1 MSAPRTRLLGAVLAF
16 ASAAAGQS
24 AARTG
29 VAAGGPPCPPP
40 VLPLTH
46 APIAGLDAATVVLG
60 QFEDGPAMLDAQGAN
75 LVKATSLTVQAGLFG
90 SSALVVP
97 GVPSVSI
104 YRTGDFEVS
113 TGTIEMWVRPG
124 PLHLPRA
131 QLFSLRGARS
141 LDGDGYNELLVG
153 ESGATPVLTF
163 SRLYFNH
170 GSGLQLGQPALIQT
184 ITPRGMATG
193 DIDGDGIPDLV
204 VCMNHASTLPSPST
218 GVPGEIH
225 VFKGPFAPGQVYG
238 PDLVI
243 EIDLPQGLV
252 LADFDQDGDLDLMAA
267 CFNQALTAL
276 FGFANDGAG
285 NFTLMSLPF
294 SELQAGAE
302 GLAAADVNGD
312 GVLDVL
318 YGSFGMPSSRVLLG
332 TIGPGGYTFQDVGLT
347 SSERSNEVL
356 GVSFGD
362 LDGDGW
368 PDAVLAQP
376 LYANGVGSS
385 GRIAIHF
392 NDGTGQ
398 FSSVPDAVVNSVRPF
413 TLNASRDIDQDGTL
427 DIVVANWRQGGTT
440 TPVST
445 VYLGPFPK
453 PPSGSATV
461 LTPSSRS
468 FLVPDAVSLAIA
480 DLDADGLDD
489 VFFRSS
495 SASVSPLFLL
505 DANGL
510 SKAGADP
517 LGRQLPSL
525 LLPAQPSQGNPAGEG
540 IGSATPIV
548 GGTTAYGTVHDRAG
562 SFDLYAKEGRIYFTI
577 VDRQGVLHQV
587 AAPLPLP
594 GDPDSQNGLAH
605 VQAEWSAATGLLQ
618 LRIGHP
624 WGSVHIS
631 SVVSAPFDVGAV
643 SPTFRLGSDADNQFR
658 AVGWSFDDVRL
669 SSVRRSQLDVDGDGV
684 PDEWDDCPQSPNMS
698 QADFDGDGIG
708 DACDTCQDD
717 LGFGGP
723 GSVTLSVCGQPLG
736 PCQSAT
742 LFLEG
747 APPVA
752 PFILSV
758 GTGITPLP
766 FKGGVLV
773 TFPAV
778 FELLAF
784 TSAQGLAKFKL
795 PGGLAVPPLTLQARV
810 RDLSLPLD
818 VAISNAVLV
827 EFLP

>member
-1 MSAPRTRLLGAVLAF
+1 MSAPRTRLLGAVLLL
-16 ASAAAGQS
+16 ASAAAAQT

-29 VAAGGPPCPPP
+29 VAAGGSPCPPP

-46 APIAGLDAATVVLG
+46 APIAGLDAATIVLG
-60 QFEDGPAMLDAQGAN
+60 QFEDGPAMLDAQGPN
-75 LVKATSLTVQAGLFG
+75 LVKATSLTVPAGLFG
-90 SSALVVP
+90 SNALAVP
-97 GVPSVSI
+97 GGPSVSI
-104 YRTGDFEVS
+104 YDAGGFEVA
-113 TGTIEMWVRPG
+113 TGTIEMWVRPA
-124 PLHLPRA
+124 PLHGPRA
-131 QLFSLRGARS
+131 HLFSLRGARS
-141 LDGDGYNELLVG
+141 LDGDGFNELLVG
-153 ESGATPVLTF
+153 ESGATVAPTL

-170 GSGLQLGQPALIQT
+170 GIGIQLAQPALIRT

-193 DIDGDGIPDLV
+193 DVDGDGIPDLV
-204 VCMNHASTLPSPST
+204 VCMNQAATLPNPGT
-218 GVPGEIH
+218 AVPGEIH
-225 VFKGPFAPGQVYG
+225 VFKGPFASGQVYG
-238 PDLVI
+238 PDVVI

-285 NFTLMSLPF
+285 NFALMALPF

-318 YGSFGMPSSRVLLG
+318 YGSFGLPSSRVLLG
-332 TIGPGGYTFQDVGLT
+332 TIGPGGYSFQDVALT

-362 LDGDGW
+362 LDGDSW

-376 LYANGVGSS
+376 LFDNGGGPA

-398 FSSVPDAVVNSVRPF
+398 FSSVPDAVLASVRPF
-413 TLNASRDIDQDGTL
+413 TLNASRDIDQDGSL
-427 DIVVANWRQGGTT
+427 DIVVANWRQGGTAT
-440 TPVST
+440 TSST
-445 VYLGPFPK
+445 VHFGPFPK

-461 LTPSSRS
+461 LTPATRS
-468 FLVPDAVSLAIA
+468 YLVADAVSLAIA

-489 VFFRSS
+489 LFFRSS
-495 SASVSPLFLL
+495 SAPVSSLFLL
-505 DANGL
+505 DVNGL
-510 SKAGADP
+510 SKGGADP
-517 LGRQLPSL
+517 QGKQVPSV
-525 LLPAQPSQGNPAGEG
+525 LLPTQPSQGNPAGEG
-540 IGSATPIV
+540 IGMATPIV

-562 SFDLYAKEGRIYFTI
+562 SFDLYAKEGRVYFSI
-577 VDRQGVLHQV
+577 VDRQGLLHQV
-587 AAPLPLP
+587 VAPLPAP
-594 GDPDSQNGLAH
+594 GDPGSQNGFTH
-605 VQAEWSAATGLLQ
+605 VQAEWSAAAGLVQ
-618 LRIGHP
+618 LRIGLP
-624 WGSVHIS
+624 WGSAHVS

-669 SSVRRSQLDVDGDGV
+669 SSVRRSQLDVDGDSV
-684 PDEWDDCPQSPNMS
+684 PDEWDDCPQTPNPG

-708 DACDTCQDD
+708 DACATCQDD
-717 LGFGGP
+717 VGFGGP
-723 GSVTLSVCGQPLG
+723 GAAMLSVCGQPLG
-736 PCQSAT
+736 SCQSAT
-742 LFLEG
+742 LFLDG
-747 APPVA
+747 VPPVS

-778 FELLAF
+778 FELVAF